1 MASILDRPISQWAGM
16 EYSCACG
23 KSHKVDIQAIR
34 VGSGVMQELPGILRD
49 LGASHIFL
57 VTDNYTYEAAGRQ
70 VEQLLD
76 QAGLSYHKRVFQ
88 TETPLVPNEYAL
100 GSVLAAMTSQDDML
114 LAVGSGTLNDVTKY
128 VSARTGVP
136 YVIAATAPSM
146 DGYASTVA
154 PTILDGFKT
163 TLPAVYPAAIVA
175 DVDILKDAPMPHAH
189 RRLWGHHR
197 EVHLPG
203 GLEAVPPAQRG
214 ILLPRGGGRH
224 RGRRGDLRGQ
234 RQGAGPA
241 GAPGHPGCDRG
252 AHPLWPGHGHGGRLP
267 ACLGGRSTRW
277 PTTGRWTPCAGGEE
291 HPLHGN
297 AVGVGTVLAASLYE
311 MAAEYLPQGFAAPDK
326 GQILACLQA
335 AGSCA
340 DPKELGIRRELCLES
355 LLHAMEL
362 RDRFTVQ
369 KLLEQK
375 GKLSPLR
382 PGAGGALLRR
392 LKIGKRKRRDYAFSG
407 DRLPSAGGETG
418 AALRHAAAGLRGAAG
433 AHPHEI

>member
-1 MASILDRPISQWAGM
+1 MASSLDRPISQWAGM

-34 VGSGVMQELPGILRD
+34 VGSGVIQELPGILRD

-175 DVDILKDAPMPHAH
+175 DVDILKDAPMPMLTAGFGDIIGKFTSLADW
-189 RRLWGHHR
+189 RLSHQLNGEYYCP
-197 EVHLPG
+197 EVAG
-203 GLEAVPPAQRG
+203 VIEAAVETCAANAQALAQREPQAIQAVTEAL
-214 ILLPRGGGRH
+214 ILSGLAMGMVGVSRPASGAEH
-224 RGRRGDLRGQ
+224 QMAHYWEMDALRR
-234 RQGAGPA
+234 
-241 GAPGHPGCDRG
+241 
-252 AHPLWPGHGHGGRLP
+252 
-267 ACLGGRSTRW
+267 
-277 PTTGRWTPCAGGEE
+277 GEE

-375 GKLSPLR
+375 GQLISCAQELVAR
-382 PGAGGALLRR
+382 YYGG
-392 LKIGKRKRRDYAFSG
+392 
-407 DRLPSAGGETG
+407 
-418 AALRHAAAGLRGAAG
+418 
-433 AHPHEI
+433 

>member
-34 VGSGVMQELPGILRD
+34 VGSGVIQELPGILRD

-57 VTDNYTYEAAGRQ
+57 VADNYTYEAAGRQ

-76 QAGLSYHKRVFQ
+76 QAGLPYHKRVFQ

-175 DVDILKDAPMPHAH
+175 DVDILKDAPMPMLTAGFGDIIGKFTSLADW
-189 RRLWGHHR
+189 RLSHQLNGEYYCP
-197 EVHLPG
+197 EVAG
-203 GLEAVPPAQRG
+203 VIEAAVETCAANAKALAQREPQAIQAVTEAL
-214 ILLPRGGGRH
+214 ILSGLAMGMVGVSRPASGAEH
-224 RGRRGDLRGQ
+224 QMAHYWEMDALRR
-234 RQGAGPA
+234 
-241 GAPGHPGCDRG
+241 
-252 AHPLWPGHGHGGRLP
+252 
-267 ACLGGRSTRW
+267 
-277 PTTGRWTPCAGGEE
+277 GEE

-375 GKLSPLR
+375 GKLSLCAQELVAR
-382 PGAGGALLRR
+382 YYGG
-392 LKIGKRKRRDYAFSG
+392 
-407 DRLPSAGGETG
+407 
-418 AALRHAAAGLRGAAG
+418 
-433 AHPHEI
+433 

>member
-34 VGSGVMQELPGILRD
+34 VGSGVIQELPGILRD

-175 DVDILKDAPMPHAH
+175 DVDILKDAPMPMLTAGFGDIIGKFTSLADW
-189 RRLWGHHR
+189 RLSHQLNGEYYCP
-197 EVHLPG
+197 EVAG
-203 GLEAVPPAQRG
+203 VIEAAVETCAANAQALAQREPQAIQAVTEAL
-214 ILLPRGGGRH
+214 ILSGLAMGMVGVSRPASGAEH
-224 RGRRGDLRGQ
+224 QMAHYWEMDALRR
-234 RQGAGPA
+234 
-241 GAPGHPGCDRG
+241 
-252 AHPLWPGHGHGGRLP
+252 
-267 ACLGGRSTRW
+267 
-277 PTTGRWTPCAGGEE
+277 GEE

-340 DPKELGIRRELCLES
+340 DPKELGIRRELCLKS

-375 GKLSPLR
+375 GKLSLCAQELVAR
-382 PGAGGALLRR
+382 YYGG
-392 LKIGKRKRRDYAFSG
+392 
-407 DRLPSAGGETG
+407 
-418 AALRHAAAGLRGAAG
+418 
-433 AHPHEI
+433 

>member
-1 MASILDRPISQWAGM
+1 MASSLDRPISQWAGM

-34 VGSGVMQELPGILRD
+34 VGSGVIQELPGILRD

-57 VTDNYTYEAAGRQ
+57 VADNYTYEAAGRQ

-175 DVDILKDAPMPHAH
+175 DVDILKDAPMPMLTAGFGDIIGKFTSLADW
-189 RRLWGHHR
+189 RLSHQLNGEYYCP
-197 EVHLPG
+197 EVAG
-203 GLEAVPPAQRG
+203 VIEAAVETCAANAQALAQREPQAIQAVTEAL
-214 ILLPRGGGRH
+214 ILSGLAMGMVGVSRPASGAEH
-224 RGRRGDLRGQ
+224 QMAHYWEMDALRR
-234 RQGAGPA
+234 
-241 GAPGHPGCDRG
+241 
-252 AHPLWPGHGHGGRLP
+252 
-267 ACLGGRSTRW
+267 
-277 PTTGRWTPCAGGEE
+277 GEE

-311 MAAEYLPQGFAAPDK
+311 MAVEYLPQGFAAPDK

-375 GKLSPLR
+375 GKLSLCAQELVAR
-382 PGAGGALLRR
+382 YYGG
-392 LKIGKRKRRDYAFSG
+392 
-407 DRLPSAGGETG
+407 
-418 AALRHAAAGLRGAAG
+418 
-433 AHPHEI
+433 

>member
-34 VGSGVMQELPGILRD
+34 VGSGVMQELSGILRD

-57 VTDNYTYEAAGRQ
+57 VADNYTYEAAGRQ

-76 QAGLSYHKRVFQ
+76 QAGLAYHKRVFQ

-128 VSARTGVP
+128 VSARTGIP
-136 YVIAATAPSM
+136 YVIAATAPSR

-175 DVDILKDAPMPHAH
+175 DVDILKDAPMPMLTAGFGDIIGKFTSLADW
-189 RRLWGHHR
+189 RLSHQLNGEYYCP
-197 EVHLPG
+197 EVAG
-203 GLEAVPPAQRG
+203 VIEAAVETCAANAKALAQREPQAIQAVTEAL
-214 ILLPRGGGRH
+214 ILSGLAMGMVGVSRPASGAEH
-224 RGRRGDLRGQ
+224 QMAHYWEMDALRRG
-234 RQGAGPA
+234 
-241 GAPGHPGCDRG
+241 
-252 AHPLWPGHGHGGRLP
+252 
-267 ACLGGRSTRW
+267 
-277 PTTGRWTPCAGGEE
+277 EV

-311 MAAEYLPQGFAAPDK
+311 MAVEYLPQGFAAPDK

-375 GKLSPLR
+375 GKLSLCAQELVAR
-382 PGAGGALLRR
+382 YYGG
-392 LKIGKRKRRDYAFSG
+392 
-407 DRLPSAGGETG
+407 
-418 AALRHAAAGLRGAAG
+418 
-433 AHPHEI
+433 

>member
-34 VGSGVMQELPGILRD
+34 VGSGVIQELPGILRD

-76 QAGLSYHKRVFQ
+76 QAGLAYHKRVFQ

-175 DVDILKDAPMPHAH
+175 DVDILKDAPMPMLTAGFGDIIGKFTSLADW
-189 RRLWGHHR
+189 RLSHQLNGEYYCP
-197 EVHLPG
+197 EVAG
-203 GLEAVPPAQRG
+203 VIEAAVETCAANAQALAQREPQAIQAVTEAL
-214 ILLPRGGGRH
+214 ILSGLAMGMVGVSRPASGAEH
-224 RGRRGDLRGQ
+224 QMAHYWEMDALRR
-234 RQGAGPA
+234 
-241 GAPGHPGCDRG
+241 
-252 AHPLWPGHGHGGRLP
+252 
-267 ACLGGRSTRW
+267 
-277 PTTGRWTPCAGGEE
+277 GEE

-375 GKLSPLR
+375 GQLISCAQELVER
-382 PGAGGALLRR
+382 YYGG
-392 LKIGKRKRRDYAFSG
+392 
-407 DRLPSAGGETG
+407 
-418 AALRHAAAGLRGAAG
+418 
-433 AHPHEI
+433 

>member
-34 VGSGVMQELPGILRD
+34 VGSGVIQELPGILRD

-57 VTDNYTYEAAGRQ
+57 VADNYTYEAAGRQ

-76 QAGLSYHKRVFQ
+76 QAGLAYHKRVFQ

-128 VSARTGVP
+128 VSARTGIP

-175 DVDILKDAPMPHAH
+175 DVDILKDAPMPMLTAGFGDIIGKFTSLADW
-189 RRLWGHHR
+189 RLSHQLNGEYYCP
-197 EVHLPG
+197 EVAG
-203 GLEAVPPAQRG
+203 VIEAAVETCAANAQALAQREPQAIQAVTEAL
-214 ILLPRGGGRH
+214 ILSGLAMGMVGVSRPASGAEH
-224 RGRRGDLRGQ
+224 QMAHYWEMDALRR
-234 RQGAGPA
+234 
-241 GAPGHPGCDRG
+241 
-252 AHPLWPGHGHGGRLP
+252 
-267 ACLGGRSTRW
+267 
-277 PTTGRWTPCAGGEE
+277 GEE

-375 GKLSPLR
+375 GKLSLCAQKLVAR
-382 PGAGGALLRR
+382 YYGG
-392 LKIGKRKRRDYAFSG
+392 
-407 DRLPSAGGETG
+407 
-418 AALRHAAAGLRGAAG
+418 
-433 AHPHEI
+433 

>member
-57 VTDNYTYEAAGRQ
+57 VADNYTYEAAGRQ

-76 QAGLSYHKRVFQ
+76 QAGLAYHKRVFQ

-128 VSARTGVP
+128 VSARTGIP

-175 DVDILKDAPMPHAH
+175 DVDILKDAPMPMLTAGFGDIIGKFTSLADW
-189 RRLWGHHR
+189 RLSHQLNGEYYCP
-197 EVHLPG
+197 EVAG
-203 GLEAVPPAQRG
+203 VIEAAVETCAANAQALAQREPQAIQAVTEAL
-214 ILLPRGGGRH
+214 ILSGLAMGMVGVSRPASGAEH
-224 RGRRGDLRGQ
+224 QMAHYWEMDALRRE
-234 RQGAGPA
+234 
-241 GAPGHPGCDRG
+241 
-252 AHPLWPGHGHGGRLP
+252 
-267 ACLGGRSTRW
+267 
-277 PTTGRWTPCAGGEE
+277 EE

-311 MAAEYLPQGFAAPDK
+311 MAVEYLPQGFAAPDK

-375 GKLSPLR
+375 GKLSLCAQELVAR
-382 PGAGGALLRR
+382 YYGG
-392 LKIGKRKRRDYAFSG
+392 
-407 DRLPSAGGETG
+407 
-418 AALRHAAAGLRGAAG
+418 
-433 AHPHEI
+433 

>member
-34 VGSGVMQELPGILRD
+34 VGSGVIQELPGILRD

-57 VTDNYTYEAAGRQ
+57 VADNYTYEAAGRQ

-76 QAGLSYHKRVFQ
+76 QAGLAYHKRVFQ

-175 DVDILKDAPMPHAH
+175 DVDILKDAPMPMLTAGFGDIIGKFTSLADW
-189 RRLWGHHR
+189 RLSHQLNGEYYCP
-197 EVHLPG
+197 EVAG
-203 GLEAVPPAQRG
+203 VIEAAVETCAANAQALAQREPQAIQAVTEAL
-214 ILLPRGGGRH
+214 ILSGLAMGMVGVSRPASGAEH
-224 RGRRGDLRGQ
+224 QMAHYWEMDALRR
-234 RQGAGPA
+234 
-241 GAPGHPGCDRG
+241 
-252 AHPLWPGHGHGGRLP
+252 
-267 ACLGGRSTRW
+267 
-277 PTTGRWTPCAGGEE
+277 GEE

-340 DPKELGIRRELCLES
+340 DPKELGIRRELCLKS

-375 GKLSPLR
+375 GKLSLCAQELVAR
-382 PGAGGALLRR
+382 YYGG
-392 LKIGKRKRRDYAFSG
+392 
-407 DRLPSAGGETG
+407 
-418 AALRHAAAGLRGAAG
+418 
-433 AHPHEI
+433 

>member
-76 QAGLSYHKRVFQ
+76 QAGLAYHKRVFQ

-175 DVDILKDAPMPHAH
+175 DVDILKDAPMPMLTAGFGDIIGKFTSLADW
-189 RRLWGHHR
+189 RLSHQLNGEYYCP
-197 EVHLPG
+197 EVAG
-203 GLEAVPPAQRG
+203 VIEAAVETCAANAQALAQREPQAIQAVTEAL
-214 ILLPRGGGRH
+214 ILSGLAMGMVGVSRPASGAEH
-224 RGRRGDLRGQ
+224 QMAHYWEMDALRR
-234 RQGAGPA
+234 
-241 GAPGHPGCDRG
+241 
-252 AHPLWPGHGHGGRLP
+252 
-267 ACLGGRSTRW
+267 
-277 PTTGRWTPCAGGEE
+277 GEE

-311 MAAEYLPQGFAAPDK
+311 MAVEYLPQGFAAPDK

-375 GKLSPLR
+375 GKLSLCAQELVAR
-382 PGAGGALLRR
+382 YYGG
-392 LKIGKRKRRDYAFSG
+392 
-407 DRLPSAGGETG
+407 
-418 AALRHAAAGLRGAAG
+418 
-433 AHPHEI
+433 

>member
-57 VTDNYTYEAAGRQ
+57 VADNYTYEAAGRQ

-76 QAGLSYHKRVFQ
+76 QAGLAYHKRVFQ

-128 VSARTGVP
+128 VTARTGVP

-175 DVDILKDAPMPHAH
+175 DVDILKDAPMPMLTAGFGDIIGKFTSLADW
-189 RRLWGHHR
+189 RLSHQLNGEYYCP
-197 EVHLPG
+197 EVAG
-203 GLEAVPPAQRG
+203 VIEAAVETCAANAQALAQREPQAIQAVTEAL
-214 ILLPRGGGRH
+214 ILSGLAMGMVGVSRPASGAEH
-224 RGRRGDLRGQ
+224 QMAHYWEMDALRR
-234 RQGAGPA
+234 
-241 GAPGHPGCDRG
+241 
-252 AHPLWPGHGHGGRLP
+252 
-267 ACLGGRSTRW
+267 
-277 PTTGRWTPCAGGEE
+277 GEE

-375 GKLSPLR
+375 GQLISCAQELVER
-382 PGAGGALLRR
+382 YYGG
-392 LKIGKRKRRDYAFSG
+392 
-407 DRLPSAGGETG
+407 
-418 AALRHAAAGLRGAAG
+418 
-433 AHPHEI
+433 

>member
-34 VGSGVMQELPGILRD
+34 VGSGVIQELPGILRD

-57 VTDNYTYEAAGRQ
+57 VADNYTYEAAGRQ

-128 VSARTGVP
+128 VSARTGIP

-175 DVDILKDAPMPHAH
+175 DVDILKDAPMPMLTAGFGDIIGKFTSLADW
-189 RRLWGHHR
+189 RLSHQLNGEYYCP
-197 EVHLPG
+197 EVAG
-203 GLEAVPPAQRG
+203 VIEAAVETCAANAKALAQREPQAIRAVTEAL
-214 ILLPRGGGRH
+214 ILSGLAMGMVGVSRPASGAEH
-224 RGRRGDLRGQ
+224 QMAHYWEMDALRR
-234 RQGAGPA
+234 
-241 GAPGHPGCDRG
+241 
-252 AHPLWPGHGHGGRLP
+252 
-267 ACLGGRSTRW
+267 
-277 PTTGRWTPCAGGEE
+277 GEE

-311 MAAEYLPQGFAAPDK
+311 MAVEYLPQGFAAPDK

-375 GKLSPLR
+375 GKLSLCAQELVAR
-382 PGAGGALLRR
+382 YYGG
-392 LKIGKRKRRDYAFSG
+392 
-407 DRLPSAGGETG
+407 
-418 AALRHAAAGLRGAAG
+418 
-433 AHPHEI
+433 

>member
-34 VGSGVMQELPGILRD
+34 VGSGVIQELPGILRD

-57 VTDNYTYEAAGRQ
+57 VADSYTYEAAGRQ

-76 QAGLSYHKRVFQ
+76 QAGLAYHKRVFQ

-128 VSARTGVP
+128 VSARTGIP

-175 DVDILKDAPMPHAH
+175 DVDILKDAPMPMLTAGFGDIIGKFTSLADW
-189 RRLWGHHR
+189 RLSHQLNGEYYCP
-197 EVHLPG
+197 EVAG
-203 GLEAVPPAQRG
+203 VIEAAVETCAANAQALAQREPQAIQAVTEAL
-214 ILLPRGGGRH
+214 ILSGLAMGMVGVSRPASGAEH
-224 RGRRGDLRGQ
+224 QMAHYWEMDALRR
-234 RQGAGPA
+234 
-241 GAPGHPGCDRG
+241 
-252 AHPLWPGHGHGGRLP
+252 
-267 ACLGGRSTRW
+267 
-277 PTTGRWTPCAGGEE
+277 GEE

-375 GKLSPLR
+375 GKLSLCAQELVAR
-382 PGAGGALLRR
+382 YYGG
-392 LKIGKRKRRDYAFSG
+392 
-407 DRLPSAGGETG
+407 
-418 AALRHAAAGLRGAAG
+418 
-433 AHPHEI
+433 

>member
-34 VGSGVMQELPGILRD
+34 VGSGVIQELPGILRD

-76 QAGLSYHKRVFQ
+76 QAGLAYHKRVFQ

-128 VSARTGVP
+128 VSARTGIP

-175 DVDILKDAPMPHAH
+175 DVDILKDAPMPMLTAGFGDIIGKFTSLADW
-189 RRLWGHHR
+189 RLSHQLNGEYYCP
-197 EVHLPG
+197 EVAG
-203 GLEAVPPAQRG
+203 VIEAAVETCAANAQALAQREPQAIQAVTEAL
-214 ILLPRGGGRH
+214 ILSGLAMGMVGVSRPASGAEH
-224 RGRRGDLRGQ
+224 QMAHYWEMDALRR
-234 RQGAGPA
+234 
-241 GAPGHPGCDRG
+241 
-252 AHPLWPGHGHGGRLP
+252 
-267 ACLGGRSTRW
+267 
-277 PTTGRWTPCAGGEE
+277 GEE

-311 MAAEYLPQGFAAPDK
+311 MAVEYLPQGFAAPDK

-375 GKLSPLR
+375 GQLISCAQELVER
-382 PGAGGALLRR
+382 YYGG
-392 LKIGKRKRRDYAFSG
+392 
-407 DRLPSAGGETG
+407 
-418 AALRHAAAGLRGAAG
+418 
-433 AHPHEI
+433 

>member
-1 MASILDRPISQWAGM
+1 MASILDRPISQWARM

-34 VGSGVMQELPGILRD
+34 VGSGVIQELPGILRD

-57 VTDNYTYEAAGRQ
+57 VADNYTYEAAGRQ

-175 DVDILKDAPMPHAH
+175 DVDILKDAPMPMLTAGFGDIIGKFTSLADW
-189 RRLWGHHR
+189 RLSHQLNGEYYCP
-197 EVHLPG
+197 EVAG
-203 GLEAVPPAQRG
+203 VIEAAVETCAANAQALAQREPQAIQAVTEAL
-214 ILLPRGGGRH
+214 ILSGLAMGMVGVSRPASGAEH
-224 RGRRGDLRGQ
+224 QMAHYWEMDALRR
-234 RQGAGPA
+234 
-241 GAPGHPGCDRG
+241 
-252 AHPLWPGHGHGGRLP
+252 
-267 ACLGGRSTRW
+267 
-277 PTTGRWTPCAGGEE
+277 GEE

-311 MAAEYLPQGFAAPDK
+311 MAVEYLPQGFAAPDK

-375 GKLSPLR
+375 GKLSLCAQELVAR
-382 PGAGGALLRR
+382 YYGG
-392 LKIGKRKRRDYAFSG
+392 
-407 DRLPSAGGETG
+407 
-418 AALRHAAAGLRGAAG
+418 
-433 AHPHEI
+433 

>member
-34 VGSGVMQELPGILRD
+34 VGSGVIQELPGILRD

-57 VTDNYTYEAAGRQ
+57 VADNYTYEAAGRK

-76 QAGLSYHKRVFQ
+76 QAGLPYHKRVFQ

-175 DVDILKDAPMPHAH
+175 DVDILKDAPMPMLTAGFGDIIGKFTSLADW
-189 RRLWGHHR
+189 RLSHQLNGEYYCP
-197 EVHLPG
+197 EVAG
-203 GLEAVPPAQRG
+203 VIEAAVETCAANAQALAQREPQAIQAVTEAL
-214 ILLPRGGGRH
+214 ILSGLAMGMVGVSRPASGAEH
-224 RGRRGDLRGQ
+224 QMAHYWEMDALRR
-234 RQGAGPA
+234 
-241 GAPGHPGCDRG
+241 
-252 AHPLWPGHGHGGRLP
+252 
-267 ACLGGRSTRW
+267 
-277 PTTGRWTPCAGGEE
+277 GEE

-375 GKLSPLR
+375 GKLSLCAQELVAR
-382 PGAGGALLRR
+382 YYGG
-392 LKIGKRKRRDYAFSG
+392 
-407 DRLPSAGGETG
+407 
-418 AALRHAAAGLRGAAG
+418 
-433 AHPHEI
+433 

>member
-34 VGSGVMQELPGILRD
+34 VGSGVIQELPGILRD

-76 QAGLSYHKRVFQ
+76 QAGLAYHKRVFQ

-128 VSARTGVP
+128 VSARTGIP

-175 DVDILKDAPMPHAH
+175 DVDILKDAPMPMLTAGFGDIIGKFTSLADW
-189 RRLWGHHR
+189 RLSHQLNGEYYCP
-197 EVHLPG
+197 EVAG
-203 GLEAVPPAQRG
+203 VIEAAVETCAANAKALAQREPQAIQAVTEAL
-214 ILLPRGGGRH
+214 ILSGLAMGMVGVSRPASGAEH
-224 RGRRGDLRGQ
+224 QMAHYWEMDALRR
-234 RQGAGPA
+234 
-241 GAPGHPGCDRG
+241 
-252 AHPLWPGHGHGGRLP
+252 
-267 ACLGGRSTRW
+267 
-277 PTTGRWTPCAGGEE
+277 GEE

-375 GKLSPLR
+375 GKLSLCAQEMVAR
-382 PGAGGALLRR
+382 YYGG
-392 LKIGKRKRRDYAFSG
+392 
-407 DRLPSAGGETG
+407 
-418 AALRHAAAGLRGAAG
+418 
-433 AHPHEI
+433 

>member
-34 VGSGVMQELPGILRD
+34 VGSGVIQELPGILRD
-49 LGASHIFL
+49 LDASHIFL
-57 VTDNYTYEAAGRQ
+57 VADNYTYEAAGRQ

-76 QAGLSYHKRVFQ
+76 QAGLPYHKRVFQ

-128 VSARTGVP
+128 VSARTGIP

-175 DVDILKDAPMPHAH
+175 DVDILKDAPMPMLTAGFGDIIGKFTSLADW
-189 RRLWGHHR
+189 RLSHQLNGEYYCP
-197 EVHLPG
+197 EVAG
-203 GLEAVPPAQRG
+203 VIEAAVETCAANAQALAQREPQAIQAVTEAL
-214 ILLPRGGGRH
+214 ILSGLAMGMVGVSRPASGAEH
-224 RGRRGDLRGQ
+224 QMAHYWEMDALRR
-234 RQGAGPA
+234 
-241 GAPGHPGCDRG
+241 
-252 AHPLWPGHGHGGRLP
+252 
-267 ACLGGRSTRW
+267 
-277 PTTGRWTPCAGGEE
+277 GEE

-375 GKLSPLR
+375 GKLSLCAQELVAR
-382 PGAGGALLRR
+382 YYGG
-392 LKIGKRKRRDYAFSG
+392 
-407 DRLPSAGGETG
+407 
-418 AALRHAAAGLRGAAG
+418 
-433 AHPHEI
+433 

>member
-57 VTDNYTYEAAGRQ
+57 VADNYTYEAAGRQ

-76 QAGLSYHKRVFQ
+76 QAGLAYHKRVFQ

-128 VSARTGVP
+128 VSARTGIP

-175 DVDILKDAPMPHAH
+175 DVDILKDAPMPMLTAGFGDIIGKFTSLADW
-189 RRLWGHHR
+189 RLSHQLNGEYYCP
-197 EVHLPG
+197 EVAG
-203 GLEAVPPAQRG
+203 VIEAAVETCAANAQALAQREPQAIQAVTEAL
-214 ILLPRGGGRH
+214 ILSGLAMGMVGVSRPASGAEH
-224 RGRRGDLRGQ
+224 QMAHYWEMDALRR
-234 RQGAGPA
+234 
-241 GAPGHPGCDRG
+241 
-252 AHPLWPGHGHGGRLP
+252 
-267 ACLGGRSTRW
+267 
-277 PTTGRWTPCAGGEE
+277 GEE

-340 DPKELGIRRELCLES
+340 DPKELGIRRELCLKS

-375 GKLSPLR
+375 GKLSLCAQELVAR
-382 PGAGGALLRR
+382 YYGG
-392 LKIGKRKRRDYAFSG
+392 
-407 DRLPSAGGETG
+407 
-418 AALRHAAAGLRGAAG
+418 
-433 AHPHEI
+433 

>member
-16 EYSCACG
+16 KYSCACG

-34 VGSGVMQELPGILRD
+34 VGSGVIQELPGILRD

-57 VTDNYTYEAAGRQ
+57 VADNYTYEAAGRQ

-76 QAGLSYHKRVFQ
+76 QAGLAYHKRVFQ

-128 VSARTGVP
+128 VSARTGIP

-175 DVDILKDAPMPHAH
+175 DVDILKDAPMPMLTAGFGDIIGKFTSLADW
-189 RRLWGHHR
+189 RLSHQLNGEYYCP
-197 EVHLPG
+197 EVAG
-203 GLEAVPPAQRG
+203 VIEAAVETCAANAQALAQREPQAIQAVTEAL
-214 ILLPRGGGRH
+214 ILSGLAMGMVGVSRPASGAEH
-224 RGRRGDLRGQ
+224 QMAHYWEMDALRR
-234 RQGAGPA
+234 
-241 GAPGHPGCDRG
+241 
-252 AHPLWPGHGHGGRLP
+252 
-267 ACLGGRSTRW
+267 
-277 PTTGRWTPCAGGEE
+277 GEE

-375 GKLSPLR
+375 GKLSLCAQELVAR
-382 PGAGGALLRR
+382 YYGG
-392 LKIGKRKRRDYAFSG
+392 
-407 DRLPSAGGETG
+407 
-418 AALRHAAAGLRGAAG
+418 
-433 AHPHEI
+433 

>member
-57 VTDNYTYEAAGRQ
+57 VADNYTYEAAGRQ

-76 QAGLSYHKRVFQ
+76 QAGLAYHKRVFQ

-128 VSARTGVP
+128 VSARTGIP

-175 DVDILKDAPMPHAH
+175 DVDILKDAPMLMLTAGFGDIIGKFTSLADW
-189 RRLWGHHR
+189 RLSHQLNGEYYCP
-197 EVHLPG
+197 EVAG
-203 GLEAVPPAQRG
+203 VIEAAVETCAANAQALAQREPQAIQAVTEAL
-214 ILLPRGGGRH
+214 ILSGLAMGMVGVSRPASGAEH
-224 RGRRGDLRGQ
+224 QMAHYWEMDALRR
-234 RQGAGPA
+234 
-241 GAPGHPGCDRG
+241 
-252 AHPLWPGHGHGGRLP
+252 
-267 ACLGGRSTRW
+267 
-277 PTTGRWTPCAGGEE
+277 GEE

-375 GKLSPLR
+375 GKLSLCAQELVAR
-382 PGAGGALLRR
+382 YYGG
-392 LKIGKRKRRDYAFSG
+392 
-407 DRLPSAGGETG
+407 
-418 AALRHAAAGLRGAAG
+418 
-433 AHPHEI
+433 

>member
-34 VGSGVMQELPGILRD
+34 VGSGVIQELPGILRD

-57 VTDNYTYEAAGRQ
+57 VADNYTYEAAGRQ

-76 QAGLSYHKRVFQ
+76 QAGLAYHKRVFQ

-175 DVDILKDAPMPHAH
+175 DVDILKDAPMPMLTAGFGDIIGKFTSLADW
-189 RRLWGHHR
+189 RLSHQLNGEYYCP
-197 EVHLPG
+197 EVAG
-203 GLEAVPPAQRG
+203 VIEAAVETCAANAKALAQREPQAIQAVTEAL
-214 ILLPRGGGRH
+214 ILSGLAMGMVGVSRPASGAEH
-224 RGRRGDLRGQ
+224 QMAHYWEMDALRR
-234 RQGAGPA
+234 
-241 GAPGHPGCDRG
+241 
-252 AHPLWPGHGHGGRLP
+252 
-267 ACLGGRSTRW
+267 
-277 PTTGRWTPCAGGEE
+277 GEE

-375 GKLSPLR
+375 GKLSLCAQELVAR
-382 PGAGGALLRR
+382 YYGG
-392 LKIGKRKRRDYAFSG
+392 
-407 DRLPSAGGETG
+407 
-418 AALRHAAAGLRGAAG
+418 
-433 AHPHEI
+433 

>member
-57 VTDNYTYEAAGRQ
+57 VADNYTYEAAGRQ

-76 QAGLSYHKRVFQ
+76 QAGLPYHKRVFQ

-175 DVDILKDAPMPHAH
+175 DVDILKDAPMPMLTAGFGDIIGKFTSLADW
-189 RRLWGHHR
+189 RLSHQLNGEYYCP
-197 EVHLPG
+197 EVAG
-203 GLEAVPPAQRG
+203 VIEAAVETCAANAKALAQREPQAIQAVTEAL
-214 ILLPRGGGRH
+214 ILSGLAMGMVGVSRPASGAEH
-224 RGRRGDLRGQ
+224 QMAHYWEMDALRR
-234 RQGAGPA
+234 
-241 GAPGHPGCDRG
+241 
-252 AHPLWPGHGHGGRLP
+252 
-267 ACLGGRSTRW
+267 
-277 PTTGRWTPCAGGEE
+277 GEE

-375 GKLSPLR
+375 GQLASCAQELVAR
-382 PGAGGALLRR
+382 YYGG
-392 LKIGKRKRRDYAFSG
+392 
-407 DRLPSAGGETG
+407 
-418 AALRHAAAGLRGAAG
+418 
-433 AHPHEI
+433 

>member
-57 VTDNYTYEAAGRQ
+57 VADNYTYEAAGRQ

-76 QAGLSYHKRVFQ
+76 QAGLAYHKRVFQ

-175 DVDILKDAPMPHAH
+175 DVDILKDAPMPMLTAGFGDIIGKFTSLADW
-189 RRLWGHHR
+189 RLSHQLNGEYYCP
-197 EVHLPG
+197 EVAG
-203 GLEAVPPAQRG
+203 VIEAAVETCAANAKALAQREPQAIQAVTEAL
-214 ILLPRGGGRH
+214 ILSGLAMGMVGVSRPASGAEH
-224 RGRRGDLRGQ
+224 QMAHYWEMDALRR
-234 RQGAGPA
+234 
-241 GAPGHPGCDRG
+241 
-252 AHPLWPGHGHGGRLP
+252 
-267 ACLGGRSTRW
+267 
-277 PTTGRWTPCAGGEE
+277 GEE

-375 GKLSPLR
+375 GKLSLCAQELVER
-382 PGAGGALLRR
+382 YYGG
-392 LKIGKRKRRDYAFSG
+392 
-407 DRLPSAGGETG
+407 
-418 AALRHAAAGLRGAAG
+418 
-433 AHPHEI
+433 

>member
-34 VGSGVMQELPGILRD
+34 VGSGVMQELSGILRD

-57 VTDNYTYEAAGRQ
+57 VADNYTYEAAGRQ

-76 QAGLSYHKRVFQ
+76 QAGLAYHKRVF
-88 TETPLVPNEYAL
+88 ETPLVPNEYAL

-175 DVDILKDAPMPHAH
+175 DVDILKDAPMPMLTAGFGDIIGKFTSLADW
-189 RRLWGHHR
+189 RLSHQLNGEYYCP
-197 EVHLPG
+197 EVAG
-203 GLEAVPPAQRG
+203 VIEAAVETCAANAKALAQREPQAIQAVTEAL
-214 ILLPRGGGRH
+214 ILSGLAMGMVGVSRPASGAEH
-224 RGRRGDLRGQ
+224 QMAHYWEMDALRR
-234 RQGAGPA
+234 
-241 GAPGHPGCDRG
+241 
-252 AHPLWPGHGHGGRLP
+252 
-267 ACLGGRSTRW
+267 
-277 PTTGRWTPCAGGEE
+277 GEE

-375 GKLSPLR
+375 GKLSLCAQELVAR
-382 PGAGGALLRR
+382 YYGG
-392 LKIGKRKRRDYAFSG
+392 
-407 DRLPSAGGETG
+407 
-418 AALRHAAAGLRGAAG
+418 
-433 AHPHEI
+433 

>member
-1 MASILDRPISQWAGM
+1 MASILDRPISQWARM

-34 VGSGVMQELPGILRD
+34 VGSGVIQELPGILRD

-76 QAGLSYHKRVFQ
+76 QAGLAYHKRVFQ

-128 VSARTGVP
+128 VSARTGIP

-175 DVDILKDAPMPHAH
+175 DVDILKDAPMPMLTAGFGDIIGKFTSLADW
-189 RRLWGHHR
+189 RLSHQLNGEYYCP
-197 EVHLPG
+197 EVAG
-203 GLEAVPPAQRG
+203 VIEAAVETCAANAKALAQRG
-214 ILLPRGGGRH
+214 PQAIQAVTEALILSGLAMGMVGVSRPASGAEH
-224 RGRRGDLRGQ
+224 QMAHYWEMDALRR
-234 RQGAGPA
+234 
-241 GAPGHPGCDRG
+241 
-252 AHPLWPGHGHGGRLP
+252 
-267 ACLGGRSTRW
+267 
-277 PTTGRWTPCAGGEE
+277 GEE

-375 GKLSPLR
+375 GKLSLCAQELVAR
-382 PGAGGALLRR
+382 YYGG
-392 LKIGKRKRRDYAFSG
+392 
-407 DRLPSAGGETG
+407 
-418 AALRHAAAGLRGAAG
+418 
-433 AHPHEI
+433 

>member
-1 MASILDRPISQWAGM
+1 MASSLDRPISQWAGM

-175 DVDILKDAPMPHAH
+175 DVDILKDAPMPMLTAGFGDIIGKFTSLADW
-189 RRLWGHHR
+189 RLSHQLNGEYYCP
-197 EVHLPG
+197 EVAG
-203 GLEAVPPAQRG
+203 VIEAAVETCAANAQALAQREPQAIQAVTEAL
-214 ILLPRGGGRH
+214 ILSGLAMGMVGVSRPASGAEH
-224 RGRRGDLRGQ
+224 QMAHYWEMDALRR
-234 RQGAGPA
+234 
-241 GAPGHPGCDRG
+241 
-252 AHPLWPGHGHGGRLP
+252 
-267 ACLGGRSTRW
+267 
-277 PTTGRWTPCAGGEE
+277 GEE

-375 GKLSPLR
+375 GQLISCAQELVAR
-382 PGAGGALLRR
+382 YYGG
-392 LKIGKRKRRDYAFSG
+392 
-407 DRLPSAGGETG
+407 
-418 AALRHAAAGLRGAAG
+418 
-433 AHPHEI
+433 

>member
-34 VGSGVMQELPGILRD
+34 VGSGVIQELPGILRD

-57 VTDNYTYEAAGRQ
+57 VADNYTYEAAGRQ

-76 QAGLSYHKRVFQ
+76 QAGLAYHKRVFQ

-175 DVDILKDAPMPHAH
+175 DVDILKDAPMPMLTAGFGDIIGKFTSLADW
-189 RRLWGHHR
+189 RLSHQLNGEYYCP
-197 EVHLPG
+197 EVAG
-203 GLEAVPPAQRG
+203 VIEAAVETCAANAKALAQREPQAIQAVTEAL
-214 ILLPRGGGRH
+214 ILSGLAMGMVGVSRPASGAEH
-224 RGRRGDLRGQ
+224 QMAHYWEMDALRR
-234 RQGAGPA
+234 
-241 GAPGHPGCDRG
+241 
-252 AHPLWPGHGHGGRLP
+252 
-267 ACLGGRSTRW
+267 
-277 PTTGRWTPCAGGEE
+277 GEE

-375 GKLSPLR
+375 GKLSLCAQELVER
-382 PGAGGALLRR
+382 YYGG
-392 LKIGKRKRRDYAFSG
+392 
-407 DRLPSAGGETG
+407 
-418 AALRHAAAGLRGAAG
+418 
-433 AHPHEI
+433 

>member
-76 QAGLSYHKRVFQ
+76 QAGLPYHKRVFQ

-128 VSARTGVP
+128 VSARTGIP

-175 DVDILKDAPMPHAH
+175 DVDILKDAPMPMLTAGFGDIIGKFTSLADW
-189 RRLWGHHR
+189 RLSHQLNGEYYCP
-197 EVHLPG
+197 EVAG
-203 GLEAVPPAQRG
+203 VIEAAVETCAANAQALAQREPQAIQAVTEAL
-214 ILLPRGGGRH
+214 ILSGLAMGMVGVSRPASGAEH
-224 RGRRGDLRGQ
+224 QMAHYWEMDALRR
-234 RQGAGPA
+234 
-241 GAPGHPGCDRG
+241 
-252 AHPLWPGHGHGGRLP
+252 
-267 ACLGGRSTRW
+267 
-277 PTTGRWTPCAGGEE
+277 GEE

-297 AVGVGTVLAASLYE
+297 AVGVGTVLAAGLYE

-375 GKLSPLR
+375 GQLISCAQELVER
-382 PGAGGALLRR
+382 YYGG
-392 LKIGKRKRRDYAFSG
+392 
-407 DRLPSAGGETG
+407 
-418 AALRHAAAGLRGAAG
+418 
-433 AHPHEI
+433 

>member
-57 VTDNYTYEAAGRQ
+57 VADNYTYEAAGRQ

-76 QAGLSYHKRVFQ
+76 QAGLAYHKRVFQ

-114 LAVGSGTLNDVTKY
+114 LAVGSGTLNDVNKY
-128 VSARTGVP
+128 VSARTGIP

-175 DVDILKDAPMPHAH
+175 DVDILKDAPMPMLTAGFGDIIGKFTSLADW
-189 RRLWGHHR
+189 RLSHQLNGEYYCP
-197 EVHLPG
+197 EVAG
-203 GLEAVPPAQRG
+203 VIEAAVETCAANAQALAQREPQAIQAVTEAL
-214 ILLPRGGGRH
+214 ILSGLAMGMVGVSRPASGAEH
-224 RGRRGDLRGQ
+224 QMAHYWEMDALRR
-234 RQGAGPA
+234 
-241 GAPGHPGCDRG
+241 
-252 AHPLWPGHGHGGRLP
+252 
-267 ACLGGRSTRW
+267 
-277 PTTGRWTPCAGGEE
+277 GEE

-375 GKLSPLR
+375 GKLSLCAQELVAR
-382 PGAGGALLRR
+382 YYGG
-392 LKIGKRKRRDYAFSG
+392 
-407 DRLPSAGGETG
+407 
-418 AALRHAAAGLRGAAG
+418 
-433 AHPHEI
+433 

>member
-34 VGSGVMQELPGILRD
+34 VGSGVIQELPGILRD

-76 QAGLSYHKRVFQ
+76 QAGLPYHKRVFQ

-128 VSARTGVP
+128 VSARTGIP

-175 DVDILKDAPMPHAH
+175 DVDILKDAPMPMLTAGFGDIIGKFTSLADW
-189 RRLWGHHR
+189 RLSHQLNGEYYCP
-197 EVHLPG
+197 EVAG
-203 GLEAVPPAQRG
+203 VIEAAVETCAANAKALAQREPQAIQAMTEAL
-214 ILLPRGGGRH
+214 ILSGLAMGMVGVSRPASGAEH
-224 RGRRGDLRGQ
+224 QMAHYWEMDALRR
-234 RQGAGPA
+234 
-241 GAPGHPGCDRG
+241 
-252 AHPLWPGHGHGGRLP
+252 
-267 ACLGGRSTRW
+267 
-277 PTTGRWTPCAGGEE
+277 GEE

-375 GKLSPLR
+375 GKLSLCAQELVAR
-382 PGAGGALLRR
+382 YYGG
-392 LKIGKRKRRDYAFSG
+392 
-407 DRLPSAGGETG
+407 
-418 AALRHAAAGLRGAAG
+418 
-433 AHPHEI
+433 

>member
-34 VGSGVMQELPGILRD
+34 VGSGVIQELPGILRD

-76 QAGLSYHKRVFQ
+76 QAGLPYHKRVFQ

-175 DVDILKDAPMPHAH
+175 DVDILKDAPMPMLTAGFGDIIGKFTSLADW
-189 RRLWGHHR
+189 RLSHQLNGEYYCP
-197 EVHLPG
+197 EVAG
-203 GLEAVPPAQRG
+203 VIEAAVETCAANAQALAQREPQAIQAVTEAL
-214 ILLPRGGGRH
+214 ILSGLAMGMVGVSRPASGAEH
-224 RGRRGDLRGQ
+224 QMAHYWEMDALRR
-234 RQGAGPA
+234 
-241 GAPGHPGCDRG
+241 
-252 AHPLWPGHGHGGRLP
+252 
-267 ACLGGRSTRW
+267 
-277 PTTGRWTPCAGGEE
+277 GEE

-326 GQILACLQA
+326 GKILACLQA

-375 GKLSPLR
+375 GKLSLCAQELVAR
-382 PGAGGALLRR
+382 YYGG
-392 LKIGKRKRRDYAFSG
+392 
-407 DRLPSAGGETG
+407 
-418 AALRHAAAGLRGAAG
+418 
-433 AHPHEI
+433 

>member
-34 VGSGVMQELPGILRD
+34 VGSGVIQELPGILRD

-57 VTDNYTYEAAGRQ
+57 VADNYTYEAAGRQ

-76 QAGLSYHKRVFQ
+76 QAGLAYHKRVFQ

-128 VSARTGVP
+128 VSARTGIP

-175 DVDILKDAPMPHAH
+175 DVDILKDAPMPMLTAGFGDIIGKFTSLADW
-189 RRLWGHHR
+189 RLSHQLNGEYYCP
-197 EVHLPG
+197 EVAG
-203 GLEAVPPAQRG
+203 VIEAAVETCAANAKALAQREPQAIQAVTEAL
-214 ILLPRGGGRH
+214 ILSGLAMGMVGVSRPASGAEH
-224 RGRRGDLRGQ
+224 QMAHYWEMDALRR
-234 RQGAGPA
+234 
-241 GAPGHPGCDRG
+241 
-252 AHPLWPGHGHGGRLP
+252 
-267 ACLGGRSTRW
+267 
-277 PTTGRWTPCAGGEE
+277 GEE

-311 MAAEYLPQGFAAPDK
+311 MAVEYLPQGFAAPDK

-375 GKLSPLR
+375 GKLSLCAQELVER
-382 PGAGGALLRR
+382 YYGG
-392 LKIGKRKRRDYAFSG
+392 
-407 DRLPSAGGETG
+407 
-418 AALRHAAAGLRGAAG
+418 
-433 AHPHEI
+433 

>member
-34 VGSGVMQELPGILRD
+34 VGSGVIQELPGILRD

-57 VTDNYTYEAAGRQ
+57 VADNYTYEAAGRQ

-76 QAGLSYHKRVFQ
+76 QAGLAYHKRVFQ

-128 VSARTGVP
+128 VSARTGIP

-175 DVDILKDAPMPHAH
+175 DVDILKDAPMPMLTAGFGDIIGKFTSLADW
-189 RRLWGHHR
+189 RLSHQLNGEYYCP
-197 EVHLPG
+197 EVAG
-203 GLEAVPPAQRG
+203 VIEAAVETCAANAKALAQREPQAIQAVAEAL
-214 ILLPRGGGRH
+214 ILSGLAMGMVGVSRPASGAEH
-224 RGRRGDLRGQ
+224 QMAHYWEMDALRR
-234 RQGAGPA
+234 
-241 GAPGHPGCDRG
+241 
-252 AHPLWPGHGHGGRLP
+252 
-267 ACLGGRSTRW
+267 
-277 PTTGRWTPCAGGEE
+277 GEE

-375 GKLSPLR
+375 GKLSLCAQELVAR
-382 PGAGGALLRR
+382 YYGG
-392 LKIGKRKRRDYAFSG
+392 
-407 DRLPSAGGETG
+407 
-418 AALRHAAAGLRGAAG
+418 
-433 AHPHEI
+433 

>member
-34 VGSGVMQELPGILRD
+34 VGSGVIQELPGILRD

-57 VTDNYTYEAAGRQ
+57 VADNYTYEAAGRQ

-76 QAGLSYHKRVFQ
+76 QAGLPYHKRVFQ

-175 DVDILKDAPMPHAH
+175 DVDILKDAPMPMLTAGFGDIIGKFTSLADW
-189 RRLWGHHR
+189 RLSHQLNGEYYCP
-197 EVHLPG
+197 EVAG
-203 GLEAVPPAQRG
+203 VIEAAVETCAANAKALAQREPQAIRAVTEAL
-214 ILLPRGGGRH
+214 ILSGLAMGMVGVSRPASGAEH
-224 RGRRGDLRGQ
+224 QMAHYWEMDALRR
-234 RQGAGPA
+234 
-241 GAPGHPGCDRG
+241 
-252 AHPLWPGHGHGGRLP
+252 
-267 ACLGGRSTRW
+267 
-277 PTTGRWTPCAGGEE
+277 GEE

-311 MAAEYLPQGFAAPDK
+311 MAVEYLPQGFAAPDK

-375 GKLSPLR
+375 GKLSLCAQELVAR
-382 PGAGGALLRR
+382 YYGG
-392 LKIGKRKRRDYAFSG
+392 
-407 DRLPSAGGETG
+407 
-418 AALRHAAAGLRGAAG
+418 
-433 AHPHEI
+433 

>member
-76 QAGLSYHKRVFQ
+76 QAGLAYHKRVFQ

-128 VSARTGVP
+128 VSARTGMP

-175 DVDILKDAPMPHAH
+175 DVDILKDAPMPMLTAGFGDIIGKFTSLADW
-189 RRLWGHHR
+189 RLSHQLNGEYYCP
-197 EVHLPG
+197 EVAG
-203 GLEAVPPAQRG
+203 VIEAAVETCAANAQALAQREPQAIQAVTEAL
-214 ILLPRGGGRH
+214 ILSGLAMGMVGVSRPASGAEH
-224 RGRRGDLRGQ
+224 QMAHYWEMDALRR
-234 RQGAGPA
+234 
-241 GAPGHPGCDRG
+241 
-252 AHPLWPGHGHGGRLP
+252 
-267 ACLGGRSTRW
+267 
-277 PTTGRWTPCAGGEE
+277 GEE

-375 GKLSPLR
+375 GKLSLCAQELVAR
-382 PGAGGALLRR
+382 YYGG
-392 LKIGKRKRRDYAFSG
+392 
-407 DRLPSAGGETG
+407 
-418 AALRHAAAGLRGAAG
+418 
-433 AHPHEI
+433 

>member
-57 VTDNYTYEAAGRQ
+57 VADIYTYEAAGRQ

-76 QAGLSYHKRVFQ
+76 QAGLAYHKRVFQ

-128 VSARTGVP
+128 VSARTGIP

-175 DVDILKDAPMPHAH
+175 DVDILKDAPMPMLTAGFGDIIGKFTSLADW
-189 RRLWGHHR
+189 RLSHQLNGEYYCP
-197 EVHLPG
+197 EVAG
-203 GLEAVPPAQRG
+203 VIEAAVETCAANAQALAQREPQAIQAVTEAL
-214 ILLPRGGGRH
+214 ILSGLAMGMVGVSRPASGAEH
-224 RGRRGDLRGQ
+224 QMAHYWEMDALRR
-234 RQGAGPA
+234 
-241 GAPGHPGCDRG
+241 
-252 AHPLWPGHGHGGRLP
+252 
-267 ACLGGRSTRW
+267 
-277 PTTGRWTPCAGGEE
+277 GEE

-375 GKLSPLR
+375 GKLSLCAQELVAR
-382 PGAGGALLRR
+382 YYGG
-392 LKIGKRKRRDYAFSG
+392 
-407 DRLPSAGGETG
+407 
-418 AALRHAAAGLRGAAG
+418 
-433 AHPHEI
+433 

>member
-34 VGSGVMQELPGILRD
+34 VGSGVIQELPGILRD

-76 QAGLSYHKRVFQ
+76 QAGLAYHKRVFQ

-175 DVDILKDAPMPHAH
+175 DVDILKDAPMPMLTAGFGDIIGKFTSLADW
-189 RRLWGHHR
+189 RLSHQLNGEYYCP
-197 EVHLPG
+197 EVAG
-203 GLEAVPPAQRG
+203 VIEAAVETCAANAQALAQREPQAIQAVTEAL
-214 ILLPRGGGRH
+214 ILSGLAMGMVGVSRPASGAEH
-224 RGRRGDLRGQ
+224 QMAHYWEMDALRR
-234 RQGAGPA
+234 
-241 GAPGHPGCDRG
+241 
-252 AHPLWPGHGHGGRLP
+252 
-267 ACLGGRSTRW
+267 
-277 PTTGRWTPCAGGEE
+277 GEE

-375 GKLSPLR
+375 GKLSLCAQELVAR
-382 PGAGGALLRR
+382 YYGG
-392 LKIGKRKRRDYAFSG
+392 
-407 DRLPSAGGETG
+407 
-418 AALRHAAAGLRGAAG
+418 
-433 AHPHEI
+433 

>member
-34 VGSGVMQELPGILRD
+34 VGSGVIQELPGILRD

-57 VTDNYTYEAAGRQ
+57 VADNYTYEAAGRQ

-128 VSARTGVP
+128 VSARTGIP

-175 DVDILKDAPMPHAH
+175 DVDILKDAPMPMLTAGFGDIIGKFTSLADW
-189 RRLWGHHR
+189 RLSHQLNGEYYCP
-197 EVHLPG
+197 EVAG
-203 GLEAVPPAQRG
+203 VIEAAVETCAANAQALAQREPQAIQAVTEAL
-214 ILLPRGGGRH
+214 ILSGLAMGMVGVSRPASGAEH
-224 RGRRGDLRGQ
+224 QMAHYWEMDALRR
-234 RQGAGPA
+234 
-241 GAPGHPGCDRG
+241 
-252 AHPLWPGHGHGGRLP
+252 
-267 ACLGGRSTRW
+267 
-277 PTTGRWTPCAGGEE
+277 GEE

-375 GKLSPLR
+375 GKLASCAQELVAR
-382 PGAGGALLRR
+382 YYGG
-392 LKIGKRKRRDYAFSG
+392 
-407 DRLPSAGGETG
+407 
-418 AALRHAAAGLRGAAG
+418 
-433 AHPHEI
+433 